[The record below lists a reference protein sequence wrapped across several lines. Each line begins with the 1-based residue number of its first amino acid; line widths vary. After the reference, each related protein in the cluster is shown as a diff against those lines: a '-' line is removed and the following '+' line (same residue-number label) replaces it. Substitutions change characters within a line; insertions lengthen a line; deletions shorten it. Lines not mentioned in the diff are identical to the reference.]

1 MNMVTVKINGVEY
14 NLKGEEQEEY
24 LHKVAGYVDKKV
36 KNILDN
42 NTKLSTSSAA
52 ILSAVNIV
60 DDMFKKQRE
69 YEKFLEK
76 VEQIQ
81 KKQKSYEEELA
92 SLKGQLKHMQEYNS
106 ELQEKLKNNANS
118 QYLQQKEDELRK
130 SKEEMEIMQ
139 KTAQE
144 YMKENV
150 ELKAEN
156 KEIKFQLQSAKYKII
171 DLQHKLL
178 ENQISLAVEKKKN
191 NPLLSGN
198 TK

>member
-1 MNMVTVKINGVEY
+1 MNIVTVKINGVEY

-36 KNILDN
+36 KNILEN

-69 YEKFLEK
+69 YEDFLEK

-81 KKQKSYEEELA
+81 RKQKSYQEEVV

-106 ELQEKLKNNANS
+106 ELQVKLKNNTNS
-118 QYLQQKEDELRK
+118 EYLQQKEEELRRL
-130 SKEEMEIMQ
+130 KEETEIIQ

-150 ELKAEN
+150 ELKAQN

-191 NPLLSGN
+191 NPLLN
-198 TK
+198 DVTK